1 MSRWSFTI
9 ITIFLSSIILFVLE
23 DLLANFFVTYTLKDI
38 QTA

>member
-38 QTA
+38 RTA